1 MVEFIIYYLDDYVQ
15 LYNRVFALKLAEV
28 GKQRTW

>member
-15 LYNRVFALKLAEV
+15 LYNRVLALKLAEV
-28 GKQRTW
+28 GK